1 MYNRLVFCLISLVFI
16 VSCAS
21 KKDVYYFQDIDQTPI
36 ENNFSLINIQPGDI
50 LDIQI
55 KALNQESVLIFQRQG
70 NLGLQM
76 RLYLQN
82 RVLDGYI
89 VGDDG
94 TINIPLLGSIN
105 TKIKLIQAFA
115 NDIQLALSS
124 FIKNPSVNVRILN
137 FRVSILGE
145 VNQPGTLQFLK
156 NVLLFLKLLV

>member
-70 NLGLQM
+70 NLGLQQQ
-76 RLYLQN
+76 YLQN

-94 TINIPLLGSIN
+94 TINIPLLGSISKN
-105 TKIKLIQAFA
+105 QTPKPLLMHSIGIKFFYQKPFC
-115 NDIQLALSS
+115 QCE
-124 FIKNPSVNVRILN
+124 F
-137 FRVSILGE
+137 
-145 VNQPGTLQFLK
+145 
-156 NVLLFLKLLV
+156 